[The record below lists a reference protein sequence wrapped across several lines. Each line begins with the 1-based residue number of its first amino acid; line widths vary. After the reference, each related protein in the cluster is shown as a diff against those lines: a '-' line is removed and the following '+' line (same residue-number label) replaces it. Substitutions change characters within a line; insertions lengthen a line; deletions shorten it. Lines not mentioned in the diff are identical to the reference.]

1 MGGLQCPDVTNTLLG
16 FYGIMADRLRVNV
29 DQAVSYDVVQ
39 KDFIQEC
46 KGYRAGNGVAAVE
59 SMKGK
64 CSQAFLQVAGSRVID
79 RVD

>member
-29 DQAVSYDVVQ
+29 DQAVSYDAIQ

-59 SMKGK
+59 GMKGEYDR
-64 CSQAFLQVAGSRVID
+64 AFLQVTGSRVID
-79 RVD
+79 RID